1 MLCSLVNRRQFHQP
15 SQPVLGYG
23 PSVMEG
29 LNRILGVGKPY
40 GPAPLFIGRDMIFN
54 ASKHKDDFENEEDAI
69 QYVFELAMVAA
80 SFDKEPEDLT
90 DIDIARA
97 RKKMKKYGIDL
108 SVDLWK

>member
-1 MLCSLVNRRQFHQP
+1 MNTLSCTLPSPCARR
-15 SQPVLGYG
+15 LG
-23 PSVMEG
+23 
-29 LNRILGVGKPY
+29 
-40 GPAPLFIGRDMIFN
+40 LFCGEKKIFN
-54 ASKHKDDFENEEDAI
+54 TDKHKDDFENEEDGV

-80 SFDKEPEDLT
+80 SFDKKPEDLT

>member
-1 MLCSLVNRRQFHQP
+1 MKHAP
-15 SQPVLGYG
+15 P
-23 PSVMEG
+23 
-29 LNRILGVGKPY
+29 RIVRECDELKASISPTTT
-40 GPAPLFIGRDMIFN
+40 LFIGRDMIFN
-54 ASKHKDDFENEEDAI
+54 VNKHKDDFENEEDGV

-80 SFDKEPEDLT
+80 SFDKKPEDLT

>member
-1 MLCSLVNRRQFHQP
+1 
-15 SQPVLGYG
+15 
-23 PSVMEG
+23 
-29 LNRILGVGKPY
+29 
-40 GPAPLFIGRDMIFN
+40 MIFN
-54 ASKHKDDFENEEDAI
+54 TDKHKDDFEDEEDAL

-80 SFDKEPEDLT
+80 SFDKSPEDLT